1 MEFDQRCR
9 RITEIAFRVFDFA
22 TISSA
27 SQLEVSQAEEAA
39 FRRNLSNGSMLRQII
54 DAGVV
59 KGVSS
64 EYEEGVARIARMLA
78 SQTVLNAAKVL
89 SAACIVLGHS
99 IVDDIFS
106 ESCAFAIECDPK
118 GWALLVR
125 RRRHG
130 RCHVASRPVL

>member
-1 MEFDQRCR
+1 MEFDERCR
-9 RITEIAFRVFDFA
+9 RVTEIGFRVFEFA

-39 FRRNLSNGSMLRQII
+39 FRKNLSSGSMLRQIVQSG
-54 DAGVV
+54 AV

-64 EYEEGVARIARMLA
+64 EDGVALIARVLA

-106 ESCAFAIECDPK
+106 ESCAFSIDCDPK
-118 GWALLVR
+118 GWAEET
-125 RRRHG
+125 
-130 RCHVASRPVL
+130 